1 MTPAI
6 ISKSVFLDG
15 ENIVEKTHWIIHEKF
30 GQKEISKG
38 RPEDLSTSRSEE
50 VRYLCR
56 ICFRGEKKSARSKS
70 GAAGM
75 ADVPVFEIFCC
86 RSSTDGTGTDVTSRS
101 ILHPESP
108 WDLVL
113 WSPGATGLHIHVQL
127 RL

>member
-1 MTPAI
+1 
-6 ISKSVFLDG
+6 
-15 ENIVEKTHWIIHEKF
+15 
-30 GQKEISKG
+30 
-38 RPEDLSTSRSEE
+38 
-50 VRYLCR
+50 
-56 ICFRGEKKSARSKS
+56 
-70 GAAGM
+70 M

-127 RL
+127 WLLPCYFPNTLVSVDVCWYRSMKQVFCDGLYFAWFMIV